1 MGVHCPCSPT
11 CSHRLFLNKF
21 VSSMLC
27 AEYFILPRRETVA
40 FAELKHVGLQRE
52 QELGAKRVSPVL
64 SPRDELV
71 NRWSDNG
78 GV

>member
-1 MGVHCPCSPT
+1 MKG
-11 CSHRLFLNKF
+11 
-21 VSSMLC
+21 
-27 AEYFILPRRETVA
+27 EWWY
-40 FAELKHVGLQRE
+40 FAELMHVGLQRE